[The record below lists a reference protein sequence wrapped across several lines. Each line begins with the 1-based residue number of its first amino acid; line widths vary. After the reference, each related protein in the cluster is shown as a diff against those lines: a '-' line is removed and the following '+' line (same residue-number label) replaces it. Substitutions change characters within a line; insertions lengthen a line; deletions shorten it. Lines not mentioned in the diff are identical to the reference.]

1 MATQEF
7 GGNPC
12 SIGTRNCR
20 HPDQWPISSIIQMRL
35 NIRMKT
41 LAMLRNCNAIRTA
54 YYGAICAKV
63 SLIKTQF
70 YGKNSNTT
78 CRDSVESYQH
88 AVGLNCKHF
97 CKRNIYGQH
106 NNLHEQQTNKQ
117 MTKTQVEPKLQLL
130 STILHYYST
139 TDTEGQI
146 NKTYRSSETQPDS
159 WPGLQS
165 SRKCCHIF

>member
-41 LAMLRNCNAIRTA
+41 LAMLRNCNVIRTA
-54 YYGAICAKV
+54 YYGAICAKGY
-63 SLIKTQF
+63 LIKTQF
-70 YGKNSNTT
+70 CDKNSNTT
-78 CRDSVESYQH
+78 SWDSVGSYQH
-88 AVGLNCKHF
+88 AVGLNCKCF
-97 CKRNIYGQH
+97 CKRNVYGQH

-117 MTKTQVEPKLQLL
+117 TNHKNTGGAKTTIVKYHSTLLQHNWYRRRDHQNWQKCRNRVWLL
-130 STILHYYST
+130 ARITV
-139 TDTEGQI
+139 
-146 NKTYRSSETQPDS
+146 
-159 WPGLQS
+159 
-165 SRKCCHIF
+165 F